1 MGVQACALPICGAA
15 ATGEL
20 ERQGDRGDVGLEG
33 VLVEGRHHG
42 RVVGHDR
49 GVALGRRGAG
59 HRAALGLDAVFLEQE
74 GRGVGLAE
82 GHGAGNAEREGGNL
96 YEAGMG
102 VHCWVSLRRQV
113 SRVRRAAWAM
123 FPALAIPAGSPLPT
137 DDADALYRGV
147 WYRAQAGARL
157 PPGEAGQGSWLQAAA
172 MEPRMFVSIPSRQR
186 HKLRWATQNPVAG
199 LWLAFLWARTRP
211 CGPQRGPLL
220 E

>member
-1 MGVQACALPICGAA
+1 MLRRPPRSTRT
-15 ATGEL
+15 ATL
-20 ERQGDRGDVGLEG
+20 FPYTTLFRA
-33 VLVEGRHHG
+33 RHHG

-137 DDADALYRGV
+137 DRKST
-147 WYRAQAGARL
+147 RL
-157 PPGEAGQGSWLQAAA
+157 NS
-172 MEPRMFVSIPSRQR
+172 S
-186 HKLRWATQNPVAG
+186 H
-199 LWLAFLWARTRP
+199 
-211 CGPQRGPLL
+211 
-220 E
+220 

>member
-1 MGVQACALPICGAA
+1 MRIS
-15 ATGEL
+15 
-20 ERQGDRGDVGLEG
+20 DWSSDVCSSDL
-33 VLVEGRHHG
+33 
-42 RVVGHDR
+42 
-49 GVALGRRGAG
+49 
-59 HRAALGLDAVFLEQE
+59 
-74 GRGVGLAE
+74 VGLAE

-157 PPGEAGQGSWLQAAA
+157 PPGAAEQVSWAQAADRKS
-172 MEPRMFVSIPSRQR
+172 PRLNSR
-186 HKLRWATQNPVAG
+186 H
-199 LWLAFLWARTRP
+199 
-211 CGPQRGPLL
+211 
-220 E
+220 

>member
-1 MGVQACALPICGAA
+1 MRISDWSSDVCSSDL
-15 ATGEL
+15 
-20 ERQGDRGDVGLEG
+20 RQVDRGDVGLEG

-59 HRAALGLDAVFLEQE
+59 RRAALGLDAVFLEQE

-113 SRVRRAAWAM
+113 RSEEHT
-123 FPALAIPAGSPLPT
+123 S
-137 DDADALYRGV
+137 
-147 WYRAQAGARL
+147 
-157 PPGEAGQGSWLQAAA
+157 ELQSLMRISYAV
-172 MEPRMFVSIPSRQR
+172 FCLN
-186 HKLRWATQNPVAG
+186 KKNTKN
-199 LWLAFLWARTRP
+199 
-211 CGPQRGPLL
+211 
-220 E
+220 